1 MSTGRMV
8 LKELYVGFL
17 LLLLTFLYLSHL
29 NQEVATAENLKEEP
43 LRAKA
48 KRIEFLVNTVRG

>member
-1 MSTGRMV
+1 MV

-29 NQEVATAENLKEEP
+29 NQYAASAQNLTKEP

-48 KRIEFLVNTVRG
+48 KRIEFLVNTVRS

>member
-29 NQEVATAENLKEEP
+29 NQEVAAADIPKRETL
-43 LRAKA
+43 KA

>member
-1 MSTGRMV
+1 MSTGRIV

-29 NQEVATAENLKEEP
+29 NQKVASAELPREET
-43 LRAKA
+43 LKA

>member
-1 MSTGRMV
+1 VAMSTGRMV

-29 NQEVATAENLKEEP
+29 NQKVASTEFLKEET
-43 LRAKA
+43 LKA

>member
-1 MSTGRMV
+1 MV

-29 NQEVATAENLKEEP
+29 NQEVAAGEISHRESV
-43 LRAKA
+43 KA
-48 KRIEFLVNTVRG
+48 KRIEFLVKTVRG